1 MVYSFEP
8 IRSEALPNSVS
19 IDGYMKKD
27 DLLGPFRMDGEIVY
41 YEVNTSPK
49 NYEGR
54 FKNRRSETYKEIL
67 IKK

>member
-8 IRSEALPNSVS
+8 IKSEALPNSVS

-41 YEVNTSPK
+41 YDPTEGKMLNPK
-49 NYEGR
+49 SNYYV
-54 FKNRRSETYKEIL
+54 RSYNADL
-67 IKK
+67 

>member
-8 IRSEALPNSVS
+8 IKSEALPNSVS

-41 YEVNTSPK
+41 YDPTEGKIFYPK
-49 NYEGR
+49 INAYR
-54 FKNRRSETYKEIL
+54 KRNADLQF
-67 IKK
+67 